1 MEEIFDIVDENGAVI
16 GTAPRSRCH
25 GDPSLIHRTA
35 HVIVFHPDGERIL
48 LQLRTKTKDIQPGKW
63 DTAVG
68 GHLDH
73 GEDFENAAR
82 REMSEELGL
91 DPKLPLRFLFYSK
104 IRNSIESENVGVFA
118 LISAGP
124 FQFQRS
130 EIDEVRFF
138 SRADLTAHRADFT
151 PNLCVELDE
160 LHNRGIF

>member
-1 MEEIFDIVDENGAVI
+1 MKKIELFEKAIREQA
-16 GTAPRSRCH
+16 
-25 GDPSLIHRTA
+25 PSLK
-35 HVIVFHPDGERIL
+35 EREING
-48 LQLRTKTKDIQPGKW
+48 T
-63 DTAVG
+63 
-68 GHLDH
+68 
-73 GEDFENAAR
+73 
-82 REMSEELGL
+82 
-91 DPKLPLRFLFYSK
+91 LFWAY
-104 IRNSIESENVGVFA
+104 RNSIESENVGVFA

>member
-1 MEEIFDIVDENGAVI
+1 
-16 GTAPRSRCH
+16 
-25 GDPSLIHRTA
+25 
-35 HVIVFHPDGERIL
+35 
-48 LQLRTKTKDIQPGKW
+48 
-63 DTAVG
+63 
-68 GHLDH
+68 
-73 GEDFENAAR
+73 
-82 REMSEELGL
+82 MSEELGL

-118 LISAGP
+118 LVSAGP